1 MVFAQVCGWRPT
13 RLNYVTLTLN
23 PSPRGRDLP
32 SPLRALTAVFRKFE
46 DLPKHMLPI
55 LQNYKKYFG
64 ILIGK
69 KIIIIS
75 QNCIFSFMKKF
86 LLAAMLLSVGTMAVA
101 RNQEKFDRG
110 IGDASAVFVP
120 KGMMTAG
127 ASISY
132 SHYSAGNGD
141 VGYELMSLITG
152 LEGTLSTVKI
162 SPAAFYFIGK
172 NTAVGARVGYSYTS
186 MNLDGASISLGA
198 DDEFDLSNHYV
209 KSQSYSGQFAV
220 RNYVPLFGS
229 RVFGMFNEIRIGGSR
244 GQGKSFQYD
253 GNEKNGT
260 FSESYALTIG
270 IVPGLTMFLTNNLS
284 FEVSISVLECNYS
297 YTKQTK
303 NQVYTSS
310 LSHFG
315 TTFKPNLLGVGF
327 SIMYYFQVGK
337 R

>member
-1 MVFAQVCGWRPT
+1 
-13 RLNYVTLTLN
+13 
-23 PSPRGRDLP
+23 
-32 SPLRALTAVFRKFE
+32 
-46 DLPKHMLPI
+46 
-55 LQNYKKYFG
+55 
-64 ILIGK
+64 
-69 KIIIIS
+69 
-75 QNCIFSFMKKF
+75 
-86 LLAAMLLSVGTMAVA
+86 
-101 RNQEKFDRG
+101 
-110 IGDASAVFVP
+110 
-120 KGMMTAG
+120 
-127 ASISY
+127 
-132 SHYSAGNGD
+132 
-141 VGYELMSLITG
+141 
-152 LEGTLSTVKI
+152 
-162 SPAAFYFIGK
+162 
-172 NTAVGARVGYSYTS
+172 
-186 MNLDGASISLGA
+186 
-198 DDEFDLSNHYV
+198 
-209 KSQSYSGQFAV
+209 
-220 RNYVPLFGS
+220 
-229 RVFGMFNEIRIGGSR
+229 MFNEIRIGGSR

>member
-1 MVFAQVCGWRPT
+1 M
-13 RLNYVTLTLN
+13 
-23 PSPRGRDLP
+23 
-32 SPLRALTAVFRKFE
+32 
-46 DLPKHMLPI
+46 
-55 LQNYKKYFG
+55 
-64 ILIGK
+64 IGK

-75 QNCIFSFMKKF
+75 QNCILSFMKKF
-86 LLAAMLLSVGTMAVA
+86 LLAAMLLSIGTMAVA

-110 IGDASAVFVP
+110 LGDASAVFVP

-152 LEGTLSTVKI
+152 LKGTLSTVKI

-172 NTAVGARVGYSYTS
+172 NTAVGTRFGYSYTS
-186 MNLDGASISLGA
+186 MNLDGASISLGT

>member
-1 MVFAQVCGWRPT
+1 
-13 RLNYVTLTLN
+13 
-23 PSPRGRDLP
+23 
-32 SPLRALTAVFRKFE
+32 
-46 DLPKHMLPI
+46 
-55 LQNYKKYFG
+55 
-64 ILIGK
+64 
-69 KIIIIS
+69 
-75 QNCIFSFMKKF
+75 
-86 LLAAMLLSVGTMAVA
+86 MLLSIGTMAVA

-110 IGDASAVFVP
+110 LGDASAVFVP

-172 NTAVGARVGYSYTS
+172 NTAVGARMGYSYTS
-186 MNLDGASISLGA
+186 MNLGGASISLGT

>member
-1 MVFAQVCGWRPT
+1 MR
-13 RLNYVTLTLN
+13 R
-23 PSPRGRDLP
+23 
-32 SPLRALTAVFRKFE
+32 
-46 DLPKHMLPI
+46 
-55 LQNYKKYFG
+55 
-64 ILIGK
+64 
-69 KIIIIS
+69 
-75 QNCIFSFMKKF
+75 F
-86 LLAAMLLSVGTMAVA
+86 LLAAVLLSVGTMAVA
-101 RNQEKFDRG
+101 ENHEKKFDRG
-110 IGDASAVFVP
+110 LGDASAVFVP

-132 SHYSAGNGD
+132 SRYSAGNGD
-141 VGYELMSLITG
+141 VGYELMSLVTG

-172 NTAVGARVGYSYTS
+172 NTAVGARFGYSYTS
-186 MNLDGASISLGA
+186 MNLDNAAISL
-198 DDEFDLSNHYV
+198 DSDNEFDFSNHYL
-209 KSQSYSGQFAV
+209 KSMNYSGQFAV

-229 RVFGMFNEIRIGGSR
+229 RVFGMFNEIRIGGTK
-244 GQGKSFQYD
+244 GQGKSYQLD
-253 GNEKNGT
+253 GDEKNGT
-260 FSESYALTIG
+260 FSESYALNIG
-270 IVPGLTMFLTNNLS
+270 VVPGITMFLTNNLS

-327 SIMYYFQVGK
+327 AIMYYFQVGK

>member
-1 MVFAQVCGWRPT
+1 M
-13 RLNYVTLTLN
+13 
-23 PSPRGRDLP
+23 
-32 SPLRALTAVFRKFE
+32 
-46 DLPKHMLPI
+46 
-55 LQNYKKYFG
+55 
-64 ILIGK
+64 K
-69 KIIIIS
+69 KI
-75 QNCIFSFMKKF
+75 
-86 LLAAMLLSVGTMAVA
+86 LLAAMLLSIGTMAVA

-110 IGDASAVFVP
+110 LGDASAVFVP

-127 ASISY
+127 VSISY

-172 NTAVGARVGYSYTS
+172 NTAVGARLGYSYTS
-186 MNLDGASISLGA
+186 MNLNGASISLGT
-198 DDEFDLSNHYV
+198 DNEFDLSNHYV